1 MTSTYNIQQGDCLE
15 FMRGLADCSV
25 DCVVTDPPY
34 LYLDHKLGELPTSLK
49 ARGFPLQRQL
59 LDSIKAYISS
69 MGVIAS
75 S

>member
-34 LYLDHKLGELPTSLK
+34 LYLDRELPTSLK